1 MLVLLQDQHAGSL
14 GARDSAAKKKRRRW
28 LPLST
33 DELVNNVPVNFDCT
47 MTGREPDPA
56 QSVKLQAI
64 ESHMFR

>member
-1 MLVLLQDQHAGSL
+1 MLALSELSIRL
-14 GARDSAAKKKRRRW
+14 RKKRRRW

-33 DELVNNVPVNFDCT
+33 DALVNNVPVNFDCT